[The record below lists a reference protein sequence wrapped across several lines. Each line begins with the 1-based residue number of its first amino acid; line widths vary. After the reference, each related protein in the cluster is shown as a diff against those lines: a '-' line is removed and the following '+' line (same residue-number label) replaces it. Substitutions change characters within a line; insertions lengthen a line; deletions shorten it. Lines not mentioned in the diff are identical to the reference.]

1 MHSAMTQARTRP
13 ATMASRVGLAIPLLI
28 RRACGVIG
36 RPSTVSLLL
45 AATAHGL
52 SMESALG
59 AHGLPATTAVQ
70 DTGTERSIGVQLL
83 LRDGAWRSGR
93 LAALDGDDFVLSGLA
108 GNERIARE
116 QVVACM
122 VGSTLPR
129 DMAFLT
135 QLTAGTLV
143 LDDGQ
148 LLPGELRLDGDRAS
162 WQHRWIGSIPIDLDR
177 VSEIRLRAEARAAAR
192 DDADTILLLNG
203 DTLVGFVDSLGT
215 EVLLEAL
222 EPSTRQKPDER
233 EPSKDAAAAEPS
245 TQVES
250 PEQSG
255 GASSARRI
263 PVERLAAIAFAQLRE
278 STGSGIAMWLA
289 DGTHVRADAVEFD
302 KERGW
307 IFGLADPLL
316 DAAAKP
322 DGSRPIASSP
332 IALLFDPS
340 AMHPLAACRMSP
352 PEPPSEGYRYAIDE
366 STRIEESRQSLLGL
380 GEIALDG
387 GMRVRFAVPDA
398 LVAAR
403 APFVFTAEVSLA
415 EPAPPDA
422 AVEVFATIGEGVEAR
437 VRLDHANRRRILTLD
452 VAAPSPDSGLE
463 RAQLVI
469 GTSDAG
475 NGPAGD
481 RIVLRRAMF
490 LRAR

>member
-1 MHSAMTQARTRP
+1 
-13 ATMASRVGLAIPLLI
+13 MASRVVLAIPFLVG
-28 RRACGVIG
+28 RASVVIG
-36 RPSTVSLLL
+36 RTVTASLLL
-45 AATAHGL
+45 AVTAHGL
-52 SMESALG
+52 FMASPLSAQDV
-59 AHGLPATTAVQ
+59 PATAAVQ
-70 DTGTERSIGVQLL
+70 ETGAERLLAVQLL
-83 LRDGAWRSGR
+83 LRDGSWRSGR
-93 LAALDGDDFVLSGLA
+93 LAALDGDAFVFSGLA
-108 GNERIARE
+108 GDERIARGL
-116 QVVACM
+116 VVACM
-122 VGSTLPR
+122 VGTTLPR

-148 LLPGELRLDGDRAS
+148 LLPGEFRFDGERAS
-162 WQHRWIGSIPIDLDR
+162 WQHRWIGSIPVDLDR
-177 VSEIRLRAEARAAAR
+177 VSELRFRAEARAAAR
-192 DDADTILLLNG
+192 ADADTILLLNG

-215 EVLLEAL
+215 EVLLEPL
-222 EPSTRQKPDER
+222 EPSSRPKPDEP
-233 EPSKDAAAAEPS
+233 EPSKDAAAVEAS
-245 TQVES
+245 TKVES

-255 GASSARRI
+255 EAAGARRI
-263 PVERLAAIAFAQLRE
+263 PVERIAAIAFAQVRE
-278 STGSGIAMWLA
+278 GTGSGIAMWLA

-302 KERGW
+302 KDRGW

-316 DAAAKP
+316 EAAAKP

-332 IALLFDPS
+332 IALVFDPS
-340 AMHPLAACRMSP
+340 AMHPLAACRMSL

-366 STRIEESRQSLLGL
+366 STRIEESSQSLLGL

-398 LVAAR
+398 LVTAR

-422 AVEVFATIGEGVEAR
+422 AIEVFATIGEGVEVR
-437 VRLDHANRRRILTLD
+437 VRLDHATRRRTLTLD
-452 VAAPSPDSGLE
+452 VAGPPSTSGLE

-469 GTSDAG
+469 GTSDGG

-490 LRAR
+490 LRTP